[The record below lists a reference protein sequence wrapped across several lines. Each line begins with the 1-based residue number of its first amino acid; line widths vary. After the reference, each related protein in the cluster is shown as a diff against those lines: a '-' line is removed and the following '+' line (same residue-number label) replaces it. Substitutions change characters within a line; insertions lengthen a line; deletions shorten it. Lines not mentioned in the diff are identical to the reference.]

1 MPAKN
6 KTDKCGQFYPNFKPP
21 KKHGM
26 KLKPTTRTKLYRS
39 FPALWVTVE
48 KFSAHFLRPDETHLS
63 IWFIISDNGHDKQ

>member
-1 MPAKN
+1 MPLSKILLLPFDDEGQDKSLMPAKN

-39 FPALWVTVE
+39 FPAL
-48 KFSAHFLRPDETHLS
+48 
-63 IWFIISDNGHDKQ
+63 